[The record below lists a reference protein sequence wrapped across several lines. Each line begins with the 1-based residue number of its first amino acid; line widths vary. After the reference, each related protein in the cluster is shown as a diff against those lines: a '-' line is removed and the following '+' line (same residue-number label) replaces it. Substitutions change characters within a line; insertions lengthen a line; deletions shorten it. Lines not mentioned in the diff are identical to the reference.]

1 MNRSG
6 VTIQPFFYKSIP
18 RSHIFTEKYTG
29 MFDIPGLY
37 GILQY
42 RKTIFEKRMDLFSM
56 DFTIV
61 TAAYKAREC
70 LGKCLDSVQETLL
83 PGTEQIVVDNLS
95 MDGTD
100 LLVKEYSHV
109 KFISEADSGIY
120 DAMNKGIKHSSG
132 KIISFL
138 NADDSYLPGTLAKV
152 KKAFEEHPECSVVYG
167 NIMAECSVRQPVRP
181 LFTGQGSFTRQPFS
195 EENFLNGMGGM
206 IPLSGSVQIWIF
218 SCGSKKRRSRFIIWM
233 NRWRYL
239 RWMESVPGGGN
250 RRHRRSDPF

>member
-1 MNRSG
+1 
-6 VTIQPFFYKSIP
+6 
-18 RSHIFTEKYTG
+18 
-29 MFDIPGLY
+29 
-37 GILQY
+37 
-42 RKTIFEKRMDLFSM
+42 M

-120 DAMNKGIKHSSG
+120 DAMNKGVRLSSG

-167 NIMAECSVRQPVRP
+167 NIMVNGRMFRP
-181 LFTGQGSFTRQPFS
+181 PTGAASFHGARIFHPAAFFRR
-195 EENFLNGMGGM
+195 ELLNGMGGM